1 MKRILYLSFVF
12 VIIFISS
19 AHSQNKLNVK
29 ASFNN
34 LLRYGNGTEIL
45 NGNNSAKEYFE
56 NLADG
61 RISINDIIFGMRYE
75 ISDPIEYGRNFKGL
89 RKRYVEYKGSDI
101 ISARAGD
108 FWEAVG
114 RGMTLN
120 TFENRSLGFDTGI
133 DGVRVAVNKTFF
145 DKHPLKLKAMA
156 LAGDIEFSDNLSP
169 QRVETYK
176 IRDVNFEISPVKFLN
191 IGTNYV
197 HATGN
202 VPSGSDTTAITADLP
217 ELFLNFNMSGLQI
230 FTSYAH
236 KHTITQP
243 NKIYPVPFSSNGDG
257 VYTSVSYSK
266 SGFGVTAE
274 YKDYRFD
281 LTNPSYSGVQRPTK
295 LLPFQN
301 PPTGVKEHTW
311 TLISRNPHVVDFNDE
326 AGGQIEFNFVPSSKL
341 SFILNGAVASKHYR
355 YDYNRLTGDY
365 TREDRSAAFIPKF
378 TSEYNPYFELYL
390 EGEYY
395 ANEAWYAKMALS
407 YQNSITFTY
416 PQTLEKVISTAA
428 PIEVHYTFDKIY
440 TIKVISEQQL
450 MYNSFRTERQNFFNH
465 LVSVSLVRSPDFTF
479 TFSTEYTTD
488 KEEPSGKTS
497 WNEAEVSYNIN
508 SGNLVTVSYGSER
521 GGLRCTS
528 GICRFVNP
536 FNGFRLT
543 VTSKF

>member
-1 MKRILYLSFVF
+1 MKRILTLSALL
-12 VIIFISS
+12 IAIFISS
-19 AHSQNKLNVK
+19 AYSQPKLNVK

-45 NGNNSAKEYFE
+45 NGNDNAKEYFE

-61 RISINDIIFGMRYE
+61 RISINDIVFGARYE
-75 ISDPIEYGRNFKGL
+75 ISDPIEYGRDFKGI

-120 TFENRSLGFDTGI
+120 TFENRGLGYDTGI

-145 DKHPLKLKAMA
+145 EKHPVKIKAMA
-156 LAGDIEFSDNLSP
+156 LAGDIEYSDNLSP

-176 IRDVNFEISPVKFLN
+176 IRDANLEVAPFKFLN
-191 IGTNYV
+191 IGGNYI
-197 HATGN
+197 HATGK

-217 ELFLNFNMSGLQI
+217 EVFVNFNTSGLQI
-230 FTSYAH
+230 FASYAH

-243 NKIYPVPFSSNGDG
+243 NTLYPVPFSSDGNG
-257 VYTSVSYSK
+257 VYTSLSYSK
-266 SGFGVTAE
+266 KGFGVTVE

-341 SFILNGAVASKHYR
+341 SFILNGAVASKHYKYI
-355 YDYNRLTGDY
+355 YDPISGNY
-365 TREDRSAAFIPKF
+365 TREDRDAEFIPKF
-378 TSEYNPYFELYL
+378 NSQFNPFFEVYL

-395 ANEAWYAKMALS
+395 ANETWYAKMALS
-407 YQNSITFTY
+407 YQNAITYTY

-428 PIEVHYTFDKIY
+428 PIEIHYSFNKDY
-440 TIKVISEQQL
+440 TIKLISEQQL
-450 MYNSFRTERQNFFNH
+450 MYNSFRIERQNFFNH
-465 LVSVSLVRSPDFTF
+465 LISVSFVRSPNFTF
-479 TFSTEYTTD
+479 TFTTEYTTD
-488 KEEPSGKTS
+488 KEEPSGKTN

-508 SGNLVTVSYGSER
+508 SGNLVTLSYGSER

-528 GICRFVNP
+528 GICRYVNP